1 MFCLSNDIRQE
12 VIDLLE
18 QARNA
23 INRGEY
29 SEAQSKLDEASPTAL
44 SSFGKQSLI
53 YAEVLQVRASL
64 AAVQGD
70 IDISN
75 KLYHDVISIL
85 ESVQEEPIILAA
97 VLTSLS
103 KNHFRRNQA
112 EDAKHLRDR
121 AKTIFLKE
129 ISVRDDPRTTIP
141 ILELG
146 DASEQADA
154 KEAEAFYRDIIEI
167 VDRRK
172 QSLNLLFL
180 SLSRLIVLQHR
191 TSQKEQVE
199 ALLPQVFPII
209 QALEPKQVP
218 VVVIDSITGLA
229 MVCQDLKRFEDA
241 IKLYEIIDNLS
252 KGLRDLA
259 IGGEYH
265 CISLLGIGDIYK
277 EKGEYVLAE
286 KRYCDAFNFSSNT
299 FGKDDTVTSEA
310 AKSLADCYFT
320 QRKYK
325 QAIQYYEHATSFWV
339 KHSKD
344 KAAYLS
350 YARLLNNLGVCYDQ
364 LGNYRFAVR
373 YYEDALYIRQRL
385 LGRSDPLSIQSQYN
399 LAELARVQQD
409 YPTAETRF
417 LEVMEIE
424 KSRGQ
429 PSGLLGF
436 ITNNLG
442 ELYSE
447 IERYDDSERLLK
459 EALEI
464 RRKDYGRESE
474 IYARSLGSLGVLKTI
489 QHKYSAAR
497 QHLEEARS
505 IYQKLKN
512 DQDVTNIDY
521 LMADLLFLESGSEDA
536 LSSLL
541 SAVEGIKELYG
552 DHDRLTINA
561 LRNTSWHLATL
572 HRWKQAREYL
582 YKSFHG
588 EEITMLEVLGSGSNK
603 HISAYITQLRGFQS
617 LYLCLL
623 LNDPNHTDDDVET
636 AYRYVQR
643 RKGVETRRQRLLK
656 PGSPN
661 SETIGQQDQVL
672 LYYKLIDELGK
683 LRNKIV
689 RLRYQS
695 SQTQEGNQVELEIRE
710 LHQREEQIE
719 RTLSLSVS
727 DFELYWGMLLQDS
740 PITISRTLPEKSVL
754 IEYVLV
760 KDWESLFKEEKTEY
774 PSGSRYVAF
783 VIFPRSKGSLKIFDL
798 GESQEIDLAIRE
810 MRTHLIEYSPN
821 DDGGTVI
828 RTPSWMRKGRFLYN
842 RLIKPLTLDYIVLS
856 SIEHFI
862 IAPDDQLSS
871 LSFELLSPREGELLI
886 DRFTFSYLL
895 AGFEAAN
902 FDEIVNK
909 KTPPMILAS
918 PDYNANINN
927 EKMFSNVQM
936 SDDPKIQELQNAP
949 KFTDLKNAKSE
960 GQSVANKLGVSL
972 ITGPE
977 ATESA
982 FKKAVSPEIIHIATH
997 GFYLSRSSPSTE
1009 NPVQNEKEGQSHYLE
1024 TMASLEDPLE
1034 RSGLAL
1040 AGANNFLGSKSIS
1053 DQVDDDGILFSYEIM
1068 DLDLQ
1073 HTDMACLS
1081 ACQTGDGEIR
1091 LGEGVQGLRRA
1102 FRAAG
1107 CRSVISSLWKI
1118 PDELELIDIFYTQLL
1133 QSNSRVVS
1141 LYYAKRKIKEKHPLD
1156 PIYWGGII
1164 LDGEVGPLR
1173 RFNPIN
1179 KIKIAHWAD
1188 SGFNEKFRKSKAQS
1202 LYETGLTHIKNGNLD
1217 DAFQNFT
1224 SVLSIEGIS
1233 NKLKALALYERAG
1246 IRRKT
1251 NDLDAALQD
1260 YNKLLSMRDVFVRL
1274 RRAAL
1279 ADRGRTFI
1287 LKRDYESAIQ
1297 DYTDDLCYA
1306 DLQTLEKHISLVNR
1320 GFAFR
1325 MIGNNDAAIMDYT
1338 EVIEEKDGPQ
1348 ELKFEA
1354 LLGRAHTYYVNC
1366 QNSQAIQDLS
1376 LALTMHKGESSEL
1389 QDALYLM
1396 ALCHFKTNDNLQCVK
1411 ILTSLLEHQ
1420 NLSHEFAVSCLLY
1433 RAKAYLSLKEPKKA
1447 KADLDSILAFANVTQ
1462 NVVEETSKLLKEISN
1477 MKSD

>member
-1 MFCLSNDIRQE
+1 MRQE

-29 SEAQSKLDEASPTAL
+29 SKAQSKLDEASPTAL
-44 SSFGKQSLI
+44 SSFGKQSLM

-85 ESVQEEPIILAA
+85 ESAQVEPLILAA

-112 EDAKHLRDR
+112 EDAKRLRDR

-129 ISVRDDPRTTIP
+129 ISVRDDPRTTIL

-146 DASEQADA
+146 DASAQADA
-154 KEAEAFYRDIIEI
+154 KEAEAFYRDIIGI
-167 VDRRK
+167 VDKRK

-180 SLSRLIVLQHR
+180 SLSRLIFLHHQS
-191 TSQKEQVE
+191 SQKEQVE
-199 ALLPQVFPII
+199 ALFQQAFPII

-229 MVCQDLKRFEDA
+229 MVCQDLHRFEDA
-241 IKLYEIIDNLS
+241 IKLYEIMDNLS

-265 CISLLGIGDIYK
+265 CISLLGIGDIYMK
-277 EKGEYVLAE
+277 KGEYDLAE

-299 FGKDDTVTSEA
+299 FGKDDTITLEA
-310 AKSLADCYFT
+310 ARSLADCYFT

-325 QAIQYYEHATSFWV
+325 QAIQYYKHATSFWV
-339 KHSKD
+339 KHSED
-344 KAAYLS
+344 KAAYLL
-350 YARLLNNLGVCYDQ
+350 YARLLNNLGVCHDQ
-364 LGNYRFAVR
+364 LGNYRVAVR
-373 YYEDALYIRQRL
+373 YYEDALDIRQHF
-385 LGRSDPLSIQSQYN
+385 LGRSDPLSIQTQYN

-409 YPTAETRF
+409 YPDAEKRF

-424 KSRGQ
+424 KSREQ

-436 ITNNLG
+436 IANNLG
-442 ELYSE
+442 DLYTE

-474 IYARSLGSLGVLKTI
+474 IYARSLESLGILKTK
-489 QHKYSAAR
+489 QREYSTAR
-497 QHLEEARS
+497 QHFEEARS

-512 DQDVTNIDY
+512 DHYVTNIDY
-521 LMADLLFLESGSEDA
+521 LMANLLFLESRSEDA

-541 SAVEGIKELYG
+541 SAVEGIKKLYG
-552 DHDRLTINA
+552 DHDSLTINA
-561 LRNTSWHLATL
+561 LRNTSLHLATL

-582 YKSFHG
+582 YKSFDG
-588 EEITMLEVLGSGSNK
+588 EEITMLEELGSGSNK
-603 HISAYITQLRGFQS
+603 HISSYITQLRAFQS

-623 LNDPNHTDDDVET
+623 LNDPNHTDYDVET

-661 SETIGQQDQVL
+661 FETIGQEDQVL

-695 SQTQEGNQVELEIRE
+695 SQTHEGNQVELEIRE
-710 LHQREEQIE
+710 LHQRAEQIE
-719 RTLSLSVS
+719 KTLSLSVS
-727 DFELYWGMLLQDS
+727 NFELYWGMLLQDS
-740 PITISRTLPEKSVL
+740 PITISNKLPEKSVF

-760 KDWESLFKEEKTEY
+760 KDWESLFKEEKTQY
-774 PSGSRYVAF
+774 PTSGSHYVAF
-783 VIFPRSKGSLKIFDL
+783 VIHPRSKGSLKMFDL
-798 GESQEIDLAIRE
+798 GDSHEIDAAIRE
-810 MRTHLIEYSPN
+810 MRTDLIEYLPN
-821 DDGGTVI
+821 DDRGTVA
-828 RTPSWMRKGRFLYN
+828 RTPSWMRKARYLYN
-842 RLIKPLTLDYIVLS
+842 RLIKPLTLDDIVLS

-862 IAPDDQLSS
+862 IAPDSQLSS

-895 AGFEAAN
+895 TGFEAAN

-909 KTPPMILAS
+909 KTPPMILAA

-927 EKMFSNVQM
+927 EKIFSNVQM
-936 SDDPKIQELQNAP
+936 SDDPKIQELQNAQ
-949 KFTDLKNAKSE
+949 KFTDLKNAKLE

-972 ITGPE
+972 IKGPE
-977 ATESA
+977 ATESV

-997 GFYLSRSSPSTE
+997 GFYLPRSSPSTE
-1009 NPVQNEKEGQSHYLE
+1009 NPVQKEKEGQSQYLE
-1024 TMASLEDPLE
+1024 TIALSEDPLE
-1034 RSGLAL
+1034 RSGLVF

-1053 DQVDDDGILFSYEIM
+1053 GQVDDDGILFSYEIM

-1107 CRSVISSLWKI
+1107 CRSVISSLWEI
-1118 PDELELIDIFYTQLL
+1118 PDELELIDLFYTQLL
-1133 QSNSRVVS
+1133 QSNSRVLS

-1179 KIKIAHWAD
+1179 KIKIAHWVD
-1188 SGFNEKFRKSKAQS
+1188 SGFNEKYRKSKAQS

-1217 DAFQNFT
+1217 DAIQKFT
-1224 SVLSIEGIS
+1224 SVLSMEDIS
-1233 NKLKALALYERAG
+1233 NNLKALALYERAG

-1251 NDLDAALQD
+1251 NHLDAALQD
-1260 YNKLLSMRDVFVRL
+1260 YNKLLSMHDVSL
-1274 RRAAL
+1274 RRRLGAL
-1279 ADRGRTFI
+1279 ADRGRAFI
-1287 LKRDYESAIQ
+1287 LKGDYESAIQ
-1297 DYTDDLCYA
+1297 DYTDVLRSA
-1306 DLQTLEKHISLVNR
+1306 DLHTGEKHISLVNR
-1320 GFAFR
+1320 GLAFK
-1325 MIGNNDAAIMDYT
+1325 MIGNNDAAILDYT
-1338 EVIEEKDGPQ
+1338 KVIEEKDGPQ

-1354 LLGRAHTYYVNC
+1354 LLGRANTYYVNC
-1366 QNSQAIQDLS
+1366 QYSQAIQDLN

-1396 ALCHFKTNDNLQCVK
+1396 ALCHFKTNNNLQCVK
-1411 ILTSLLEHQ
+1411 ILTSLLEYQ

-1433 RAKAYLSLKEPKKA
+1433 RAKAYLSLKEAKKA
-1447 KADLDSILAFANVTQ
+1447 KADLYSILEFANVTQ
-1462 NVVEETSKLLKEISN
+1462 SVVEETSKLLKEIS
-1477 MKSD
+1477 KVI